1 MMQKCFTIETR
12 LEKSKFPIEYFIWDM
27 QKQNRLFRM
36 VWKLIQITTLPEH
49 KLNTYLQHTYDID
62 KRTANTLIKTAK
74 GQLKAIKEL
83 KKLEMNQLSHKI
95 TMIQKQI
102 TKFSDDISKLKNKV
116 ILNKVSKQELVKYRK
131 LKQNIWQKKQRLNRM
146 KQKLQQYQRLIRKD
160 YYSICWGSKKL
171 FKAQYHLKEN
181 GFKSHVG
188 WLNTFRRKRDSQ
200 INFIGCHSE
209 PCGNQNCQ
217 ITYHSVS
224 DTFSLKIRK
233 DKEAT
238 EDKNDKFIIISDL
251 NFKYQK
257 DKLVEVISE
266 RRTPFTFRILRRNS
280 KWYVQVIFTW
290 LQKKDEIINQTKYGT
305 IGLDYNDG
313 FISFSETDYYG
324 NLINLKHFSL
334 HYHGTGNKANSEIQE
349 VLSKIVKIAK
359 GKKKPIVI
367 EDLDFKNTKSKTT
380 KAYGKKGKQYNKMIH
395 AFDYSRYKERLSNV
409 CYRNQIG
416 LIYVNAA
423 YTSLIG
429 ISKHASRM
437 KLNRHQAASYVIARK
452 GQGYIDKLVK

>member
-1 MMQKCFTIETR
+1 MSI
-12 LEKSKFPIEYFIWDM
+12 L
-27 QKQNRLFRM
+27 
-36 VWKLIQITTLPEH
+36 H
-49 KLNTYLQHTYDID
+49 LNIYTYP
-62 KRTANTLIKTAK
+62 
-74 GQLKAIKEL
+74 
-83 KKLEMNQLSHKI
+83 
-95 TMIQKQI
+95 
-102 TKFSDDISKLKNKV
+102 
-116 ILNKVSKQELVKYRK
+116 
-131 LKQNIWQKKQRLNRM
+131 
-146 KQKLQQYQRLIRKD
+146 
-160 YYSICWGSKKL
+160 
-171 FKAQYHLKEN
+171 

-266 RRTPFTFRILRRNS
+266 RRTAFTFRILRRNS
-280 KWYVQVIFTW
+280 KWYVQVTFTW

-305 IGLDYNDG
+305 IGLDYNDE

-429 ISKHASRM
+429 ISKYACRM

-452 GQGYIDKLVK
+452 GQGYIDRLAK

>member
-12 LEKSKFPIEYFIWDM
+12 LEKSKFPIEYFMWDM

-36 VWKLIQITTLPEH
+36 VWKLIQTITLPEH
-49 KLNTYLQHTYDID
+49 KLNTYLQHTYMID
-62 KRTANTLIKTAK
+62 KRTASTLIKTAK
-74 GQLKAIKEL
+74 GYLKAIKEL
-83 KKLEMNQLSHKI
+83 KKLEMNQLSNKI

-102 TKFSDDISKLKNKV
+102 TKLGNSISNLKNKV
-116 ILNKVSKQELVKYRK
+116 IRNKDTTQELVKYRK

-146 KQKLQQYQRLIRKD
+146 KQKLQQYQTLIKND

-171 FKAQYHLKEN
+171 FKAQYNLKEN

-217 ITYHSVS
+217 LTYHQES

-238 EDKNDKFIIISDL
+238 EDKNDKFVIISDL

-257 DKLVEVISE
+257 DKLIEVISE
-266 RRTPFTFRILRRNS
+266 RRTPFTFRILRRNR

-290 LQKKDEIINQTKYGT
+290 LQKNDEMIYDTKYGT
-305 IGLDYNDG
+305 IGLYYNDG

-324 NLINLKHFSL
+324 NLIDLKHFPL
-334 HYHGTGNKANSEIQE
+334 RFHGTGNKANSEIQE

-359 GKKKPIVI
+359 DKKKPIVI
-367 EDLDFKNTKSKTT
+367 EDLDFKNTKSKLT
-380 KAYGKKGKQYNKMIH
+380 KSYGNKGKQYNKMIH
-395 AFDYSRYKERLSNV
+395 AFDYSRYKERLSNA

-429 ISKHASRM
+429 ISKYASRM

>member
-12 LEKSKFPIEYFIWDM
+12 LEKSKFLIEYFMWDM

-36 VWKLIQITTLPEH
+36 VWKLIQTITLPEH
-49 KLNTYLQHTYDID
+49 KLNTYLQHTYMID
-62 KRTANTLIKTAK
+62 KRTASTIIKTAK
-74 GQLKAIKEL
+74 GHLKAIKEL
-83 KKLEMNQLSHKI
+83 KKLEMNQLSNKI

-102 TKFSDDISKLKNKV
+102 TKLGNSISNLKNKV
-116 ILNKVSKQELVKYRK
+116 IRNKATTQELVKYRK

-146 KQKLQQYQRLIRKD
+146 KQKLQQYQTLIRND

-217 ITYHSVS
+217 LTYHQES

-238 EDKNDKFIIISDL
+238 EDKNDKFVIISDL

-257 DKLVEVISE
+257 DKLIEVISE
-266 RRTPFTFRILRRNS
+266 RRTPFTFRILRRNR
-280 KWYVQVIFTW
+280 KWYVQVIFSW

-324 NLINLKHFSL
+324 NLIDLKHFPL
-334 HYHGTGNKANSEIQE
+334 CYHGTGNKANSEIQE

-359 GKKKPIVI
+359 DKKKPIVI
-367 EDLDFKNTKSKTT
+367 EDLDFKNTKSKLT
-380 KAYGKKGKQYNKMIH
+380 KSYGNKGKQYNKMIH
-395 AFDYSRYKERLSNV
+395 AFDYSRYKERLSNA

-429 ISKHASRM
+429 ISKYASRM